1 MCTLDSEFI
10 FEELVGRSK
19 DIALIQRNQQI
30 LDDIRQGIPYQ
41 VIADKWGLSKQRI
54 AQINQESQETVTDD
68 AYRELQRT
76 RLEYIQDEL
85 FRDFKEPAQLVN
97 ARGPVYEMIRVNTAD
112 GMKTVPDLDRPVYD
126 RRLKIEIAGAI
137 TKIDERLAK
146 LFGLERGKQR
156 ERDQSSEQIEFLN
169 YLQQIADENEELKKR
184 VAILSRD
191 VIEGEAI
198 PSSGEEQT
206 GTI

>member
-1 MCTLDSEFI
+1 M
-10 FEELVGRSK
+10 GRSK

-30 LDDIRQGIPYQ
+30 LSDIRQGIPYQ
-41 VIADKWGLSKQRI
+41 AIADKWGLSKQRI

-85 FRDFKEPAQLVN
+85 FRDFAEPAILVN
-97 ARGPVYEMIRVNTAD
+97 ARGPVYELIQVKTAD
-112 GMKTVPDLDRPVYD
+112 GPKMIQDFTRPVYD

-156 ERDQSSEQIEFLN
+156 ERDQSGEQAEFLAYIDGMAQEN
-169 YLQQIADENEELKKR
+169 ADLRKQVE
-184 VAILSRD
+184 VLSGRITEAE
-191 VIEGEAI
+191 VIPE
-198 PSSGEEQT
+198 EEQAELQPPDQD
-206 GTI
+206 INRP